1 MLSCFHVFL
10 LLQNLLAACRDCVK
24 DLIRFRAE
32 RLSMEALS
40 LPPTH
45 FQVLNLLTFL
55 ILISFIVSIL
65 PTIDRFTGS
74 PPNESSLIFAVLTNV
89 YILFYF
95 FAKDLNDPFDG
106 VYQIRRSSSA
116 CNFLEAKWLIAN
128 HPLLQ
133 GEVDF
138 EQVEEGPDGIRVCS
152 PGLGEMIFEKDDL
165 QVDKVPEPNSASSQS
180 N

>member
-1 MLSCFHVFL
+1 M
-10 LLQNLLAACRDCVK
+10 
-24 DLIRFRAE
+24 RAE
-32 RLSMEALS
+32 RLSTEALS

-55 ILISFIVSIL
+55 ILLSFVVSIL

-74 PPNESSLIFAVLTNV
+74 PPNESSIIFAVLTNV

-95 FAKDLNDPFDG
+95 FARDLNNPFDG

-133 GEVDF
+133 GQVDF
-138 EQVEEGPDGIRVCS
+138 EAVEEGQDGIRVCS

-165 QVDKVPEPNSASSQS
+165 IVDSAPESDGAS
-180 N
+180 NRR